1 MTGQNMFETAIG
13 FEGELAN
20 GWNCEKVCIEGAEPQ
35 RLYDQGQV
43 FRWGA
48 LWDEADQA

>member
-1 MTGQNMFETAIG
+1 MPGKNMYDTTMG
-13 FEGELAN
+13 FEGGLAN
-20 GWNCEKVCIEGAEPQ
+20 GWNCEKVCVEGAEPQ

-48 LWDEADQA
+48 LWDEAD